1 MIQTKI
7 HRKNLFTPLRY
18 PGGKTSLFQFFDE
31 TIKANRWSDVKY
43 VEPYAGGAGAALSLL
58 LLEKVQ
64 SIVINDLDLAVYAFW
79 KSILDDSEQIVKR
92 IEKTPI
98 TVNEWLKQKAIYNN
112 SKNDIV
118 SLGFATLFL
127 NRTNRSG
134 IMNAGPIGG
143 MRQNGNYEI
152 DARFNKQA
160 IIDKI
165 KLIAFYRDRITVSN
179 CDGIEVIRKYRN
191 NSHAFLY
198 VDPPY
203 YAKGADLYMNAF
215 SPDDHRKLAKILN
228 KSLGAKWILT
238 YDNVPRIRELYA
250 QRKIDSF
257 SLNYSAHHATTATE
271 LMVFSDAICT
281 TI

>member
-1 MIQTKI
+1 MIQAKI

-31 TIKANRWSDVKY
+31 TIKANNWSDVKY

-64 SIVINDLDLAVYAFW
+64 SVVINDLDFAVYAFW
-79 KSILDDSEQIVKR
+79 KSILDDTEQIVKR
-92 IEKTPI
+92 VEKTPI
-98 TVNEWLKQKAIYNN
+98 TVNEWSKQKAIYKN
-112 SKNDIV
+112 SKDDIV

-152 DARFNKQA
+152 DARFNRQGL
-160 IIDKI
+160 IDKI
-165 KLIAFYRDRITVSN
+165 QLIAFYRDRIKVTN
-179 CDGIEVIRKYRN
+179 CDGIEVIKKYRN
-191 NSHAFLY
+191 NSHAFFY

-215 SPDDHRKLAKILN
+215 SPEDHQKLAKILN
-228 KSLGAKWILT
+228 KSSKAKWILT

-250 QRKIDSF
+250 QRRIDSF

-271 LMVFSDAICT
+271 LMIFSDAIRIIT
-281 TI
+281 